1 MILEPEDG
9 RSQAHLF
16 TLRIWSVEGEDAAP
30 QWRVRL
36 QDVYSGEVTYCANWD
51 SLIACIEGS
60 LRDDDGTPVTS

>member
-1 MILEPEDG
+1 MILEPEDA

-16 TLRIWSVEGEDAAP
+16 TLRVWSIEGEDTAP

-36 QDVYSGEVTYCANWD
+36 QDVQSGEVTYFTNWN
-51 SLIACIEGS
+51 SLITCIEAS

>member
-1 MILEPEDG
+1 MILEPEDA

-30 QWRVRL
+30 RWRVRL
-36 QDVYSGEVTYCANWD
+36 QDVHSGEVTYCTNWD

-60 LRDDDGTPVTS
+60 LRDADGAPVAS